1 MRAPYALSFEE
12 EQAEAAAEQQWIDAV
27 AYLSQPDIRE
37 QVVEYAA
44 SLVREY
50 DAGCDE
56 GIARD
61 AAADVFGAKQ
71 FTTTTTEKP
80 C

>member
-12 EQAEAAAEQQWIDAV
+12 EQAEAAAEQEWLDAV

-56 GIARD
+56 GIALS
-61 AAADVFGAKQ
+61 AAADVFGVRKS
-71 FTTTTTEKP
+71 TTIPTETP
-80 C
+80 

>member
-12 EQAEAAAEQQWIDAV
+12 EQAEAAAEQEWLDAV

-56 GIARD
+56 ATAKD
-61 AAADVFGAKQ
+61 AARDVFGARKS
-71 FTTTTTEKP
+71 TTIPTEST
-80 C
+80 